1 MKANL
6 ITYCLKLVFLAF
18 LFYQC
23 SDPHE
28 RYEDPPWLG
37 GTNIETLEKEG
48 NYTHFLAL
56 MDRAEYRVS
65 IENQLFTLFVPNDS
79 AFEAYFA
86 SQGINS
92 VEDMS
97 VEAAEELFGQ
107 HILINPRSRE
117 QLMYEYAWSE
127 LQDPKGEYGTLFLRK
142 LTYSVPLDYSEVV
155 RYDEEYQGQTLK
167 IYRDRTMIPLFTTEY
182 FEDYFGDPEGSDYLF
197 MYPGSS
203 WSGTQ
208 WHDAMVTEAEVR
220 TSSGFI
226 YYIDRVVAPI
236 PTIEKYLLEHQEDFG
251 LYYDI
256 AQRFASY
263 YNPEVNEQNE
273 RRYHKGYN
281 QILDF
286 ANEWGPSGDLSPSNP
301 DMYPEMLYMFS
312 TFIPYDHVLQE
323 FLDNTVLQYYET
335 IDEIPQLFLVYLLQ
349 SHLNSFL
356 NLPSK
361 MEQRFKNYYG
371 DDIAIDIN
379 NDIANAYMCS
389 NGIIYMMNRI
399 LEPNAFSCVPGP
411 IFYNKDYT
419 TFLYALN
426 NSGLL
431 STLTQ
436 PGINVTL
443 FAADNDQLL
452 ERGIRQNIADEIVV
466 IEVMSS
472 DGLWHTMEPDH
483 LENFVNDYI
492 HVGLYEDFQGEG
504 FIRMESDNYLY
515 YNTGRVASGGNQVAG
530 DDCLVTEKVPSEKNG
545 NLFYLDNAIL
555 EPKNAAEFILE
566 DPELTSFG
574 DLLSKAGLIDSV
586 QADYELTGVLYPRV
600 IFMSQQKQWTI
611 MAPTNQAI
619 ADAEVQGIIPEDVEE
634 LKDFIYYHFVRGKCV
649 FDDGQL
655 SGSLPTHLI
664 DTVIVSEII
673 YEPLIFNNSIYDL
686 SVEDK
691 SGQTAAVDHADA
703 NNLIEQGVVHRINT
717 VLRIDQ

>member
-6 ITYCLKLVFLAF
+6 ITSYLVFLFIAS

-37 GTNIETLEKEG
+37 GTNIETLEKGG
-48 NYTHFLAL
+48 NNNHFLAL
-56 MDRAEYRVS
+56 MDRAEYRTS
-65 IENQLFTLFVPNDS
+65 IENQLFTLFVPSDS
-79 AFEAYFA
+79 AFEVYFK
-86 SQGINS
+86 SLGINS

-97 VEAAEELFGQ
+97 VEEAEELFGQ

-117 QLMYEYAWSE
+117 QLMYEYAWFE
-127 LQDPKGEYGTLFLRK
+127 LQDPKGEYGTLFHRK
-142 LTYSVPLDYSEVV
+142 LTYSSPLDYTEEV
-155 RYDEEYQGQTLK
+155 RYDEIYKGQTLT
-167 IYRDRTMIPLFTTEY
+167 IYRSNTMIPLFTTEY

-236 PTIEKYLLEHQEDFG
+236 PTIEKYLLEHQDNFG

-256 AQRFASY
+256 AQRFATY
-263 YNPEVNEQNE
+263 YDDELNEQAE
-273 RRYHKGYN
+273 RVYRKGYN

-286 ANEWGPSGDLSPSNP
+286 ANEWGPSGDLSSGNP

-323 FLDNTVLQYYET
+323 FLDNTVFQYYES
-335 IDEIPQLFLVYLLQ
+335 IDSVPQLFLVYLLQ

-361 MEQRFKNYYG
+361 MEKRFKNYYG
-371 DDIAIDIN
+371 DDIQIDIQ
-379 NDIANAYMCS
+379 NDIDNAFMCS

-399 LEPNAFSCVPGP
+399 LEPNAFTCVPGP
-411 IFYNKDYT
+411 IFYNRDYT
-419 TFLYALN
+419 TFLHALN

-431 STLTQ
+431 STLTK
-436 PGINVTL
+436 PGIDVTL

-452 ERGIRQNIADEIVV
+452 ERGIRYNEVDGEIV
-466 IEVMSS
+466 IEIRSS
-472 DGLWHTMEPDH
+472 AGIWNAMEPDH
-483 LENFVNDYI
+483 LEDFVNDYI
-492 HVGLYEDFQGEG
+492 HIGLYEDFQDEG
-504 FIRMESDNYLY
+504 FIHMESDNCLY
-515 YNTGRVASGGNQVAG
+515 YNNGRISGGGNQAVG
-530 DDCLVTEKVPSEKNG
+530 DDCLVTEKIPSEKNG

-566 DPELTSFG
+566 DPELSAFG
-574 DLLSKAGLIDSV
+574 NLLSQADFIDSTQV
-586 QADYELTGVLYPRV
+586 YYEITGVLYPK
-600 IFMSQQKQWTI
+600 ISFMAEQKQWTI

-619 ADAEVQGIIPEDVEE
+619 ADAELQGLIPEDIEE
-634 LKDFIYYHFVRGKCV
+634 LKEFIKYHFVRGKCV
-649 FDDGQL
+649 FDDGQF
-655 SGSLPTHLI
+655 SGYLPTHRI
-664 DTVIVSEII
+664 ETVVNSEII
-673 YEPLIFNNSIYDL
+673 YEQLFFTNSFHNL
-686 SVEDK
+686 AVEDK
-691 SGQTAAVDHADA
+691 SGQSVTIDHSDA
-703 NNLIEQGVVHRINT
+703 NNLIEHGVIHKINS
-717 VLRIDQ
+717 VLQIDQ